1 MRELIGI
8 IDYGIG
14 NLQSVV
20 NAVEKL
26 SLNYK
31 IINNAKEIQK
41 FDKIILIGVG
51 SFSSCMESLEKNK
64 FSQELKKFV
73 KRDGFLLGICVGM
86 QVLMEIGT
94 ENKRIKGLGFVKG
107 EVNIMKNSNQDPL
120 PHIGWNEISKIDS
133 GFKLFDGIKENSNF
147 YFLHS
152 YMVNPKNEDLQ
163 VAVSNY
169 GENNIIAAFKKK
181 NIFGVQFHPEKS
193 QLVGMK
199 LIKNFINITNAKN

>member
-1 MRELIGI
+1 M
-8 IDYGIG
+8 
-14 NLQSVV
+14 
-20 NAVEKL
+20 
-26 SLNYK
+26 
-31 IINNAKEIQK
+31 
-41 FDKIILIGVG
+41 
-51 SFSSCMESLEKNK
+51 
-64 FSQELKKFV
+64 
-73 KRDGFLLGICVGM
+73 
-86 QVLMEIGT
+86 
-94 ENKRIKGLGFVKG
+94 
-107 EVNIMKNSNQDPL
+107 
-120 PHIGWNEISKIDS
+120 KIDS

-169 GENNIIAAFKKK
+169 GENNIIAAFRKK

>member
-51 SFSSCMESLEKNK
+51 SFSSCMESLEK
-64 FSQELKKFV
+64 
-73 KRDGFLLGICVGM
+73 I
-86 QVLMEIGT
+86 
-94 ENKRIKGLGFVKG
+94 
-107 EVNIMKNSNQDPL
+107 
-120 PHIGWNEISKIDS
+120 
-133 GFKLFDGIKENSNF
+133 NF
-147 YFLHS
+147 
-152 YMVNPKNEDLQ
+152 PTK
-163 VAVSNY
+163 
-169 GENNIIAAFKKK
+169 
-181 NIFGVQFHPEKS
+181 
-193 QLVGMK
+193 
-199 LIKNFINITNAKN
+199 

>member
-31 IINNAKEIQK
+31 IINNAKEIKK

-64 FSQELKKFV
+64 FSHEIKKFV

-120 PHIGWNEISKIDS
+120 PHIGWNEISKIDMA
-133 GFKLFDGIKENSNF
+133 LNF
-147 YFLHS
+147 LMELKKIQIFIFTL
-152 YMVNPKNEDLQ
+152 
-163 VAVSNY
+163 Y
-169 GENNIIAAFKKK
+169 G
-181 NIFGVQFHPEKS
+181 KS
-193 QLVGMK
+193 
-199 LIKNFINITNAKN
+199 